1 MGDRTDFDV
10 GNYNDEELLAIMD
23 LLGNTDH
30 HVPLTKDMIIERTQF
45 YINRY
50 KDQPKFKK
58 FFLDVR
64 TKLLAEKDALI
75 KDSIFYDGPGAR
87 PTDDIIV
94 GQRYKDKPTLLDDSR
109 MVKAEL
115 SFPGIQSKPVN
126 FIQGKNNPL
135 KINTVQTVINVD
147 SHYRTILDPN
157 AVACTSSSLNSNAR
171 LYSSTNFTFTLPKKL
186 KNVVEINLKTTQI
199 PFDWYVFN
207 KGYGTNYFVIDGRQH
222 PSIIPDGNYTTGE
235 QVKDALNKVSTD
247 ENLELTFDYSSL
259 NNRFSV
265 HYTGTDV
272 SGCKIKWY
280 SPRAEVA
287 LCVEG
292 GAVGQKLDS
301 NLGWLL
307 GFRQPSNTL
316 YPDEKIESES
326 TLDLIGPK
334 YFLISLDD
342 FCNNKPNQD
351 LISNTSNKANFSMPS
366 YYNAQ
371 TMGDNCTP
379 PTFNLKQ
386 QGCRARPINND
397 LRENLTSKQLYTVDQ
412 IRLAMS
418 GKSADRYDSPNIND
432 VIHRVPNIRPVVF
445 PPGGVINYFNT
456 RPDIAKRIYYG
467 PVTLST
473 FHVRLLDDKG
483 LIIDLNNKDWS
494 FEIIVTQLI
503 DF

>member
-23 LLGNTDH
+23 LLGNPNH

-45 YINRY
+45 YIDKY
-50 KDQPKFKK
+50 KDQPQFKK

-64 TKLLAEKDALI
+64 TKLLAK
-75 KDSIFYDGPGAR
+75 KDSIIKESVFYEGPGVVK
-87 PTDDIIV
+87 DDGLIV
-94 GQRYKDKPTLLDDSR
+94 GNRYKDKAALLDDAR

-115 SFPGIQSKPVN
+115 SFPSIQSKPFN
-126 FIQGKNNPL
+126 FIQGTKNPL
-135 KINTVQTVINVD
+135 KINTVQTIINVD

-157 AVACTSSSLNSNAR
+157 AVACTSSSLNSNSR
-171 LYSSTNFTFTLPKKL
+171 LYSSTNFTFTLPKRL
-186 KNVVEINLKTTQI
+186 KNVVEINLKMTQI
-199 PFDWYVFN
+199 PYDWYVFN
-207 KGYGTNYFVIDGRQH
+207 EGYGTNYFVTSSKIH
-222 PSIIPDGNYTTGE
+222 PCIIPPGNYTTGD
-235 QVKDALNKVSTD
+235 QLKNALNKLSTD
-247 ENLELTFDYSSL
+247 ENLNFHFDYTIL
-259 NNRFSV
+259 DNKFSV
-265 HYTGTDV
+265 KYTGTDI
-272 SGCKIKWY
+272 SGVKIKWY
-280 SPRAEVA
+280 SPRAELA

-292 GAVGQKLDS
+292 GAVGQKLDC

-307 GFRQPSNTL
+307 GFRLPSYTF
-316 YPDEKIESES
+316 YPDETKIGES

-366 YYNAQ
+366 YYNSQ
-371 TMGDNCTP
+371 TMGTNCTP
-379 PTFNLKQ
+379 PTFNLPIK
-386 QGCRARPINND
+386 GCRSRPVNND

-412 IRLAMS
+412 IKLAMN
-418 GKSADRYDSPNIND
+418 GKSADRYDSPNVND
-432 VIHRVPNIRPVVF
+432 VIHRIPNIRPIVF
-445 PPGGVINYFNT
+445 SPGGLINYINT

-494 FEIIVTQLI
+494 FEIIVTQLV
-503 DF
+503 DW